1 MNNLWVVIP
10 TYNERANLA
19 ALVGRLFKL
28 ELPLSV
34 LVVDDASPDGTGRLA
49 EELARRYAG
58 KFFVLHRAS
67 KFGLGSAYREGFACA
82 MARGASVV
90 GEMDADLSHNP
101 EDLPRLWQKLAAGA
115 EVVVGS
121 RRVRGGKIK
130 GWSWRRHLMSWGANA
145 VARLILGLKTHDVTA
160 GFRLYQV
167 KVLQR
172 VPWRQVKSE
181 GYAWQEEILFLLERA
196 KANIAEVPVVFND
209 RSHGKSKLR
218 ARDIKEFFVT
228 LTRLKLKKY
237 PT

>member
-34 LVVDDASPDGTGRLA
+34 LVVDDASPDG
-49 EELARRYAG
+49 
-58 KFFVLHRAS
+58 
-67 KFGLGSAYREGFACA
+67 SAYREGFAYVIK
-82 MARGASVV
+82 RGATVV

-101 EDLPRLWQKLAAGA
+101 EDLPRLWQMLLSGA

-130 GWSWRRHLMSWGANA
+130 GWGWWRHLMSWGANA
-145 VARLILGLKTHDVTA
+145 AARLILGLKTHDVTA

-181 GYAWQEEILFLLERA
+181 GYAWQEEILFLLEHA